1 MWTRALDLLVRSFHF
16 FVVSLRYTVSN
27 VFVSFEINVTLPFFV
42 FPCSFWS
49 K

>member
-1 MWTRALDLLVRSFHF
+1 MFVLFIF
-16 FVVSLRYTVSN
+16 FVVWLRYNVSN
-27 VFVSFEINVTLPFFV
+27 VFVSFEITVTVPFFV